1 MTLSLKINLLATE
14 SHTMTDKFDLY
25 QHVTDRLI
33 ELMEREGANWTKPW
47 RAVAGEQPHNAVSKR
62 TYKGVNPGLLHL
74 EGRACPA
81 WASFKQ
87 WQSKGYNVQKGE
99 RSTLVVFWKMLAVKD
114 KDDDK
119 ARTIP
124 MLKYYRVFN
133 GEQVADADGKPYAFA
148 RPELTETID
157 RHAEADAAVAA
168 SGAKINHV
176 TGDRAFYSPLR
187 DEITMPHAGQFAA
200 AAGYYGTLLH
210 ELGHWTGHA
219 SRLDRDFSGRFGS
232 QAYAFEEL
240 VAEST
245 AAFLASRLGIEAD
258 PAPDHAQYLNSWLRV
273 LRDDKKAIFTAFS
286 AARKA
291 ADLICPEADDAADA
305 DEKNAA

>member
-1 MTLSLKINLLATE
+1 MKTKLDI
-14 SHTMTDKFDLY
+14 Y

-33 ELMEREGANWTKPW
+33 ELMEREGSNWTKPW
-47 RAVAGEQPHNAVSKR
+47 RAVAGEQPHNAISGR
-62 TYKGVNPGLLHL
+62 TYQGVNPGLLHM
-74 EGRACPA
+74 EGRSCPA

-87 WQSKGYNVQKGE
+87 WQGKGYNVRKGE
-99 RSTLVVFWKMLAVKD
+99 RSTLVVFWKMLVVKD

-124 MLKYYRVFN
+124 MLRYYRVFN
-133 GEQVADADGKPYAFA
+133 GEQVADADGKPYAFT
-148 RPELTETID
+148 RPERIETID
-157 RHAEADAAVAA
+157 RHAEADAAIAA
-168 SGAKINHV
+168 TGAYIRHV
-176 TGDRAFYSPLR
+176 TGNRAFYSPLR
-187 DEITMPHAGQFAA
+187 DEITVPHVGQFAS

-219 SRLDRDFSGRFGS
+219 SRLGRDFSGRFGS

-240 VAEST
+240 VAESA

-258 PAPDHAQYLNSWLRV
+258 PAPDHAQYLNNWLRV

-291 ADLICPEADDAADA
+291 ADFIAPNDHADVELKDAA
-305 DEKNAA
+305 